1 MFKCSYK
8 IYLNT
13 SLIVAVSLLFSVA
26 TINYMIDPYNRM
38 GNNRIGLFHSLDRDI
53 KNQIVFFNH
62 DAILIGSSKT
72 GRINPDELH
81 FFTFYNASFD
91 AATPEEIFFYLE
103 KYAVHEKF
111 VLIGLDFF
119 MFNEREFPLKI
130 MSEWHNKSY
139 STIEYLL
146 GGKVLRDSK
155 KAVSLWLKNEKPYSI
170 MKNGQKVFPK
180 SFTPPDPQRIEPLID
195 ILKKHHYGNVR
206 FSDKRME
213 FIEKIKKLLEDRNIG
228 YLFFINPLHEK
239 IHESLKG
246 MPSYKLFIDWKKR
259 LKLILPDLV
268 DLSNSQYS
276 DKDRFMA
283 NDCFHY
289 RPETGVD
296 FLNKIMSDARSSRSI

>member
-1 MFKCSYK
+1 
-8 IYLNT
+8 
-13 SLIVAVSLLFSVA
+13 
-26 TINYMIDPYNRM
+26 MIDPYNRM

-53 KNQIVFFNH
+53 KNQIIFFNH

-91 AATPEEIFFYLE
+91 AATPEEIYFYLE

-111 VLIGLDFF
+111 ILVGLDFF

-170 MKNGQKVFPK
+170 MKNGQKVLPK
-180 SFTPPDPQRIEPLID
+180 SSNPPDPQGIERAID
-195 ILKKHHYGNVR
+195 FLKRHHYGNVR

-213 FIEKIKKLLEDRNIG
+213 FIEKTKKLLEDRNID
-228 YLFFINPLHEK
+228 YLIFVNPFHEEIYEAFK
-239 IHESLKG
+239 R
-246 MPSYKLFIDWKKR
+246 MDSYKLFVDWKQK
-259 LKLILPDLV
+259 LKVIFPDLV
-268 DLSNSQYS
+268 DLAYSQYS
-276 DKDRFMA
+276 AKDGFMPG
-283 NDCFHY
+283 DSFHY
-289 RPETGVD
+289 KPETGVA
-296 FLNKIMSDARSSRSI
+296 FLNNILRNARKGSSG

>member
-1 MFKCSYK
+1 MLPHLKKF
-8 IYLNT
+8 
-13 SLIVAVSLLFSVA
+13 
-26 TINYMIDPYNRM
+26 
-38 GNNRIGLFHSLDRDI
+38 
-53 KNQIVFFNH
+53 
-62 DAILIGSSKT
+62 
-72 GRINPDELH
+72 
-81 FFTFYNASFD
+81 
-91 AATPEEIFFYLE
+91 FFYLE